1 MLESQRLLDELKD
14 LENKRKS
21 GEIGPRV
28 FYKGLLDLLADL
40 KEVLAH
46 ENITD
51 AQIRKQIPL
60 LLVFLKSQIN
70 ELAQRNK

>member
-1 MLESQRLLDELKD
+1 MLESQRLLDVLKD
-14 LENKRKS
+14 LETKRKN

-28 FYKGLLDLLADL
+28 FYQGLLDLLADL
-40 KEVLAH
+40 KDVLAN